1 MNKLIRYCR
10 SVGILRS
17 ITLMAG
23 AAGAAGMFVWTVG
36 FAVSVMAQ
44 RKTLAEEMTTPY
56 DCWVSTARAG
66 IAAIKGF
73 GMQELMM
80 GSPFL
85 MIPGRTAETIR
96 KSPLV
101 KTCDGVA
108 VFRTQ
113 LRYSGFTELS
123 KTPPLNVGVARASQ
137 FEPGHVKRTLRGG
150 RWVKADAAQ
159 PEIVVSEAAFT
170 TRNLEVPPLGAK
182 LQISTQQGVLD
193 AKLVGLLAA
202 RKTVSGFPNSFV
214 SDCVMDELFPDV
226 DPDGVN
232 LLLCVTGNDHSAAAL
247 RTELIATCGEKNAAK
262 IIDRQGLVA
271 ELRSDLLKN
280 FARQIP
286 LLLTLAVLTA
296 ACLIGTAA
304 RISIRAR
311 MKIFA
316 QYRILGMTRRQ
327 LIELVIRETTVLQ
340 IAAWILGS
348 AAGLTVLKI
357 FVRFNAGTFPDGI
370 PFTAYLL
377 GPAAALLM
385 LALISAI
392 VLFGPLRTLFREEPL
407 KGLKPDIYIPE
418 PVNARRTLL
427 GLLLTPT
434 LLILLLPFTCS
445 PYVRS
450 GLILFVGIPSHLYGL
465 YCLLPAVLDL
475 TDRLTSKFGGIL
487 FRHSTSRSAGGT
499 IALIISLT
507 AGLGSYCAVQIWG
520 ASMIAPFIPSK
531 ELPDVIISMEP
542 RGFDPKLAARFAE
555 VKGVKDFEPF
565 HAAQY
570 VLADPLLQRIEKI
583 SGRKPL
589 QNNVLLI
596 NLRTLPKNLSYT
608 EGGADGFTSKDCIVP
623 EMFARQGNLS
633 IGDTLTIRRP
643 ARDGSISE
651 HSWTIKGIV
660 DLNWHLFTARSGLRG
675 RSGAPFGT
683 LAPVLICDSSFSA
696 PAFTPNPPFAWFNLE
711 AGMKFNSVER
721 VFKEIVSNL
730 RKNQQPEK
738 VRPGE
743 PGPGGIMRG
752 ETRLTLQQRDE
763 IADGTMAHGTQLVG
777 ELARIPFYALVFL
790 TIGITAVV
798 QANIQSRTEEFA
810 LLRRIGMT
818 RRCLLKLLLGEVL
831 LLLISGTIMSLLF
844 GLGIGWVFTAW
855 TRAWMV
861 FGGLPVV
868 LRVPWMQLGE
878 GTLFVMLLG
887 FVYACI
893 PITLFI
899 RKTE

>member
-1 MNKLIRYCR
+1 
-10 SVGILRS
+10 
-17 ITLMAG
+17 MAG
-23 AAGAAGMFVWTVG
+23 AAGAAGMFVWTTG

-66 IAAIKGF
+66 VAAVKGF
-73 GMQELMM
+73 GIQELMT

-85 MIPGRTAETIR
+85 MIPEKSAETIR

-108 VFRTQ
+108 VFRIQ

-123 KTPPLNVGVARASQ
+123 KTPPLSLGVARASQ
-137 FEPGHVKRTLRGG
+137 FQPEHIKKTLVAG
-150 RWVKADAAQ
+150 RWVKTDATQ

-170 TRNLEVPPLGAK
+170 MRNLKVPPLGTK

-193 AKLVGLLAA
+193 AELVGLLPA

-214 SDCVMDELFPDV
+214 SDCVMNELFPDI

-232 LLLCVTGNDHSAAAL
+232 LLLCITGNNHSAAAL
-247 RTELIATCGEKNAAK
+247 RTELITACGEKNAAK

-296 ACLIGTAA
+296 ACLIGTAV

-311 MKIFA
+311 LKVFA

-327 LIELVIRETTVLQ
+327 LILFVIRETAILQ
-340 IAAWILGS
+340 IAAWMLGS
-348 AAGLTVLKI
+348 VTGLGVLGV
-357 FVRFNAGTFPDGI
+357 FVHFNPETFPDGI
-370 PFTAYLL
+370 PFTACLL
-377 GPAAALLM
+377 GPVSALLM
-385 LALISAI
+385 LALISTI

-418 PVNARRTLL
+418 AINPRRTLL
-427 GLLLTPT
+427 GLLLTPA
-434 LLILLLPFTCS
+434 LLVLLLPFTCS

-475 TDRLTSKFGGIL
+475 TNRLTSKFGGIL

-499 IALIISLT
+499 IALIVSLT

-531 ELPDVIISMEP
+531 ELPDVIASVEP

-570 VLADPLLQRIEKI
+570 VLADSLLRRIEKI
-583 SGRKPL
+583 SGGKPL

-596 NLRTLPKNLSYT
+596 NLGALPKNLSYT
-608 EGGADGFTSKDCIVP
+608 EGGIDGFTSKDCIVP
-623 EMFARQGNLS
+623 EMFARQGHLS

-683 LAPVLICDSSFSA
+683 LAPVLVCDPSFMA
-696 PAFTPNPPFAWFNLE
+696 PDFTSNPPFAWFNLA
-711 AGMKFNSVER
+711 AGTEFNSVER
-721 VFKEIVSNL
+721 AFKEIISGL
-730 RKNQQPEK
+730 RKNQAPEEI
-738 VRPGE
+738 RPGP
-743 PGPGGIMRG
+743 PGPGGMRG

-763 IADGTMAHGTQLVG
+763 IADGTMAHGAQLIG
-777 ELARIPFYALVFL
+777 QLARIPFYALVFL

-861 FGGLPVV
+861 FGGIPVV
-868 LRVPWMQLGE
+868 LKVPWMLLGE
-878 GTLFVMLLG
+878 GALFVMLLG